1 MEAIMAL
8 TSQSLTDDEK
18 ELYAKIEDKFPKAV
32 NEIRRQIVDTQVK
45 KNSSLSKKIAKEI
58 RTRILSKDEFR
69 NV

>member
-1 MEAIMAL
+1 MAL

-32 NEIRRQIVDTQVK
+32 NEIRRQIVEAQV
-45 KNSSLSKKIAKEI
+45 KNSSTLSKKIAKEI

-69 NV
+69 NL